1 MKNRR
6 NECFRSLFSL
16 IGLAAIV
23 LSATIARAD
32 SLAVVTSQAGQGA
45 NDSIGWS
52 VLGADATAI
61 PASFPKVSAGGL
73 GVTGT
78 LVGVGSLVSVVC
90 PAVPCSWGGSTGF
103 ASGDHLIWTADA
115 GVSGNGPLKLAF
127 GSKIFGAGA
136 KIEADGPS
144 QFTARIEAFNGAVS
158 LGFFTVT
165 SNVNG
170 DATYI
175 GVNDSTAANISSIV
189 FSLTACQGDCSD
201 FAIDTV
207 FIKKPASGTPT
218 ASRTPT
224 RTPTPKGTPTR
235 TPTAKGTLTKT
246 ATKTPTKTGTRTP
259 TKTATKTP
267 TKTATKTLTKTP
279 TRTPTK
285 TAVRTP
291 TATATPAPGPT
302 TVPAILKHGPAAVK
316 LPRTNV
322 GATSRAKR
330 LTLSNGAKRGGPP
343 ITLIS
348 ATFSDGFGFFTGGT
362 TCFTAITTLAPKQ
375 NCFIIVGFQP
385 TAPGPKGGTLTVRDN
400 ASNAPQV
407 IPLIGIGR

>member
-1 MKNRR
+1 MNNRR
-6 NECFRSLFSL
+6 NEWFRSLFSL

-23 LSATIARAD
+23 FSAAIARAD
-32 SLAVVTSQAGQGA
+32 SLAVVTSQAAQSA
-45 NDSIGWS
+45 NDSISWS
-52 VLGADATAI
+52 VLGADATPV
-61 PASFPKVSAGGL
+61 PATFSHPSAGGL
-73 GVTGT
+73 GITGT
-78 LVGVGSLVSVVC
+78 LVGPNSLVSVVC
-90 PAVPCSWGGSTGF
+90 PAASCSWGGSTGF
-103 ASGDHLIWTADA
+103 VASDHLIWTADA

-136 KIEADGPS
+136 KIQADGPS
-144 QFTARIEAFNGAVS
+144 QFTAKVEAFNGAVS
-158 LGFFTVT
+158 LGFFTVA
-165 SNVNG
+165 SNVAG

-175 GVNDSTAANISSIV
+175 GVKDSTAANISSIV
-189 FSLTACQGDCSD
+189 FSVTACQGDCSD

-224 RTPTPKGTPTR
+224 RTPTAKGTPTR
-235 TPTAKGTLTKT
+235 TPTPAGTLTKT

-259 TKTATKTP
+259 TKTPTKTTTKTP
-267 TKTATKTLTKTP
+267 TKTP
-279 TRTPTK
+279 TR

-291 TATATPAPGPT
+291 TATATPVPGPT
-302 TVPAILKHGPAAVK
+302 TVPAILKHGPSTVK

-330 LTLSNGAKRGGPP
+330 LTISNGAKRGGPP
-343 ITLIS
+343 ITLVS

-362 TCFTAITTLAPKQ
+362 TCFLSITTLAPKQ
-375 NCFIIVGFQP
+375 KCFIMVGFQP
-385 TAPGPKGGTLTVRDN
+385 TASGPKGGTLTVQDN

>member
-1 MKNRR
+1 MHNRR
-6 NECFRSLFSL
+6 NEWFRSLFSL

-32 SLAVVTSQAGQGA
+32 SLTVVTSQAAQGA
-45 NDSIGWS
+45 NDSIAWS
-52 VLGADATAI
+52 VLGVDAAPV
-61 PASFPKVSAGGL
+61 PATFSHPSAGGL

-90 PAVPCSWGGSTGF
+90 PAVPCSWGG
-103 ASGDHLIWTADA
+103 ASGFVAGDDLIWTADA
-115 GVSGNGPLKLAF
+115 GVSGNGPLKLTF

-136 KIEADGPS
+136 KIQADGPS

-158 LGFFTVT
+158 LGFFTVA

-175 GVNDSTAANISSIV
+175 GVNDSTGANISSIV
-189 FSLTACQGDCSD
+189 FSVTACQGDCSD

-207 FIKKPASGTPT
+207 SIKKPLGATPT

-224 RTPTPKGTPTR
+224 KLPTPKGTPTR
-235 TPTAKGTLTKT
+235 TPTPAGTHTRT

-259 TKTATKTP
+259 TKTPTKTTIKTP
-267 TKTATKTLTKTP
+267 TNTP
-279 TRTPTK
+279 TRTPTR

-302 TVPAILKHGPAAVK
+302 PVSAALKHGPATVK
-316 LPRTNV
+316 LPKTNV
-322 GATSRAKR
+322 GATSRPKR
-330 LTLSNGAKRGGPP
+330 LTLSNASRRGGPP

-348 ATFSDGFGFFTGGT
+348 ASFSDGFGFFPNGT
-362 TCFTAITTLAPKQ
+362 TCFTAIATLAPKQ
-375 NCFIIVGFQP
+375 KCVILVGFQP
-385 TAPGPKGGTLTVRDN
+385 TATGPKGGTLTVRDN